1 MKKRMFIAVL
11 GLAIVFG
18 GIFGYQ
24 AFTARMTAQY
34 FANQPEPAHTVS
46 ATRAEAATWQPRIAS
61 VGNLSAVQGSDLA
74 SEIAGK
80 VIEVAVADGAEVEA
94 GEVLVRLDSE
104 GLTYA
109 LRGAEAETRLAEIE
123 LERQQRLRR
132 QQANS
137 EADVDRAESVLAQ
150 ARAEVGQI
158 QAELDKKTIRA
169 PFSGRIGIVEVD
181 EGQFVDVGT
190 SIVTLQTLDPILVD
204 FAVPQR
210 DLGRIVVEQP
220 VRATVDAWPGREFS
234 GEVTAISPKVEQ
246 RTRNVD
252 VRARMGNPDGVLRP
266 GMFVDVEVLLPQQE
280 NVITLPQTA
289 ISYNPYGDSVF
300 LVNEI
305 ETDDGETELRVER
318 KFVRTG
324 STRGDQVAVVEGIE
338 IGDRVVTSGQ
348 LKLRNNSKVKID
360 NSIEPSND
368 PDPQVGN
375 R

>member
-1 MKKRMFIAVL
+1 MKKRMFIAVVLL
-11 GLAIVFG
+11 GLVFG
-18 GIFGYQ
+18 GIFGYN
-24 AFTARMTAQY
+24 AFVSHMTQQF
-34 FANQPEPAHTVS
+34 FANQPVPVHTVT
-46 ATRAEAATWQPRIAS
+46 ATRATADTWQPRIAS

-94 GEVLVRLDSE
+94 GDVLVRLDSE

-109 LRGAEAETRLAEIE
+109 LRGTQAETRLAEIE

-137 EADVDRAESVLAQ
+137 EADVDRAESELAQ

-181 EGQFVDVGT
+181 EGQFVDAGD

-204 FAVPQR
+204 FTVPQR
-210 DLGRIVVEQP
+210 DLGRI
-220 VRATVDAWPGREFS
+220 ATGRPMVARVDAWPGHEFS
-234 GEVTAISPKVEQ
+234 GEVTAISPKVER

-266 GMFVDVEVLLPQQE
+266 GMFVEVQVLLPQQE

-289 ISYNPYGDSVF
+289 VSYNPYGDSVF
-300 LVNEI
+300 LIHES
-305 ETDDGETELRVER
+305 ETGEGETELTVER
-318 KFVRTG
+318 KFVQTG
-324 STRGDQVAVVEGIE
+324 TTRGDQVAIVQGIE
-338 IGDRVVTSGQ
+338 EGDRVVTSGQ
-348 LKLRNNSKVKID
+348 LKLRNGSKVTID
-360 NSIEPSND
+360 NSTEPSND

>member
-1 MKKRMFIAVL
+1 MKKRMFIAVVLL
-11 GLAIVFG
+11 GLVFG
-18 GIFGYQ
+18 GIFGYN
-24 AFTARMTAQY
+24 AFVSHMTQQF
-34 FANQPEPAHTVS
+34 FANQPAPVHTVT
-46 ATRAEAATWQPRIAS
+46 ATRATADTWQPGIAS
-61 VGNLSAVQGSDLA
+61 VGTLNAVQGSDLA

-80 VIEVAVADGAEVEA
+80 VTEVAVADGAEVEA
-94 GEVLVRLDSE
+94 GDVLVRLDSE

-109 LRGAEAETRLAEIE
+109 LRGAQAETRLAEIE

-137 EADVDRAESVLAQ
+137 EADVDRADSELAQ

-181 EGQFVDVGT
+181 EGQFVDVGA

-204 FAVPQR
+204 FTVPQR
-210 DLGRIVVEQP
+210 DLGRITTGRPMVA
-220 VRATVDAWPGREFS
+220 RVDAWPGHEFS
-234 GEVTAISPKVEQ
+234 GEVTAISPKVER

-266 GMFVDVEVLLPQQE
+266 GMFVDVQVLLPQQE
-280 NVITLPQTA
+280 DVITLPQTA

-300 LVNEI
+300 LVHES
-305 ETDDGETELRVER
+305 ETGEGETELTVER
-318 KFVRTG
+318 KFVQTG
-324 STRGDQVAVVEGIE
+324 TTRGDQVAIVQGIE
-338 IGDRVVTSGQ
+338 EGDRVVTSGQ
-348 LKLRNNSKVKID
+348 LKLRNGSKVMID

>member
-1 MKKRMFIAVL
+1 MKKRMFIAVVLL
-11 GLAIVFG
+11 GLVFG
-18 GIFGYQ
+18 GIFGYN
-24 AFTARMTAQY
+24 AFVSHMTQQF
-34 FANQPEPAHTVS
+34 FANQPAPVHTVT
-46 ATRAEAATWQPRIAS
+46 ATRATADTWQPGIAS
-61 VGNLSAVQGSDLA
+61 VGTLNAVQGSDLA

-80 VIEVAVADGAEVEA
+80 VTEVAVADGAEVEA
-94 GEVLVRLDSE
+94 GDVLVRLDSE

-109 LRGAEAETRLAEIE
+109 LRGAQAETRLAEIE

-137 EADVDRAESVLAQ
+137 EADVDRADSELAQ

-169 PFSGRIGIVEVD
+169 PFSGRIGIIEVD
-181 EGQFVDVGT
+181 EGQFVDVGAP
-190 SIVTLQTLDPILVD
+190 IVTLQTLDPILVD
-204 FAVPQR
+204 FTVPQR
-210 DLGRIVVEQP
+210 DLGRITTGRPMVA
-220 VRATVDAWPGREFS
+220 RVDAWPGHEFS
-234 GEVTAISPKVEQ
+234 GEVTAISPKVER

-266 GMFVDVEVLLPQQE
+266 GMFVDVQVLLPQQE
-280 NVITLPQTA
+280 DVITLPQTA

-300 LVNEI
+300 LVHES
-305 ETDDGETELRVER
+305 ETGEGETELTVER
-318 KFVRTG
+318 KFVQTG
-324 STRGDQVAVVEGIE
+324 TTRGDQVAIVQGIE
-338 IGDRVVTSGQ
+338 EGDRVVTSGQ
-348 LKLRNNSKVKID
+348 LKLRNGSKVMID

>member
-1 MKKRMFIAVL
+1 MKMRMFVAVL
-11 GLAIVFG
+11 LLAIVFG
-18 GIFGYQ
+18 GIFGYN
-24 AFTARMTAQY
+24 AFVSYKKQQF
-34 FANQPEPAHTVS
+34 FASQPAPVHTVT
-46 ATRAEAATWQPRIAS
+46 ATRATADTWQPSIAS

-80 VIEVAVADGAEVEA
+80 VTGVAVDDGAEVEA
-94 GEVLVRLDSE
+94 GEVLVRLDSM

-109 LRGAEAETRLAEIE
+109 LRGAQAETRLAELE
-123 LERQQRLRR
+123 LERQQRLRQ

-137 EADVDRAESVLAQ
+137 EADVDRAESKLAQ
-150 ARAEVGQI
+150 ARAAVGQI

-181 EGQFVDVGT
+181 EGQFVDVGE

-210 DLGRIVVEQP
+210 DLGRITVGRPMV
-220 VRATVDAWPGREFS
+220 ATVDAWSGREFT
-234 GEVTAISPKVEQ
+234 GQVTAISPKVER

-252 VRARMGNPDGVLRP
+252 VRARMGNPDGALRP

-280 NVITLPQTA
+280 DVITLPQTA
-289 ISYNPYGDSVF
+289 ITYNPYGDSVF
-300 LVNEI
+300 LVHES
-305 ETDDGETELRVER
+305 ETDAGETELTVER
-318 KFVRTG
+318 KFVNTG
-324 STRGDQVAVVEGIE
+324 STRGDQVAIVEGIDV
-338 IGDRVVTSGQ
+338 GDRVVTSGQ
-348 LKLRNNSKVKID
+348 LKLRNGSKVKID